1 MHDSVSRHTGLAAV
15 LHGRRGRFLMALLLT
30 EFAGAMQGIAYSTVL
45 PVMARDL
52 DGFALFGATLAAGSV
67 AAVLMLSFT
76 APILQRVPPLRVL
89 VVATALYVV
98 GAALAVFAPT
108 MGWVLAGTV
117 VRGIAAGLLAGFG
130 VGAIGALFDEHER
143 PRVFGLYALIWLLPS
158 VLGPPLN
165 AVITD
170 WVGWRWAIGW
180 PAVLVV
186 IGRTLIGLTVGAL
199 PWRPQAEP
207 T

>member
-1 MHDSVSRHTGLAAV
+1 
-15 LHGRRGRFLMALLLT
+15 MALLLT

-117 VRGIAAGLLAGFG
+117 VRGIAAGCSPVSAS
-130 VGAIGALFDEHER
+130 ARSE
-143 PRVFGLYALIWLLPS
+143 PCS
-158 VLGPPLN
+158 TSTN
-165 AVITD
+165 
-170 WVGWRWAIGW
+170 
-180 PAVLVV
+180 
-186 IGRTLIGLTVGAL
+186 GRGCSGCT
-199 PWRPQAEP
+199 R
-207 T
+207 